1 MLGWI
6 ERIRNA
12 AAPVKGDFILDIR
25 DQISY
30 CCRQPTK
37 PIYPV
42 IHDENMNEFDIG
54 EIQDFQNRSLVE
66 IIFRQLEG
74 MILSGKIQPGE
85 RINESKLSNV
95 LGVSRAPIRE
105 ALRLLASSG
114 ILDVRANRGMFVRD
128 IQIDEVEG
136 LYDIRAALDVLAGER
151 AAERINDEHLR
162 ILDRWMK
169 EMTACVEANDTD
181 AYYRANIAFHAAI
194 VEITGNVNLL
204 SIYEG
209 VCKQMSLFRRI
220 SLSLP
225 GQLRL
230 SLQRHKKIVEA
241 IKSKKSAKAAC
252 VMKNHTLAAKKA
264 LLRSIKT
271 KKTSL

>member
-1 MLGWI
+1 V
-6 ERIRNA
+6 IR
-12 AAPVKGDFILDIR
+12 
-25 DQISY
+25 
-30 CCRQPTK
+30 
-37 PIYPV
+37 
-42 IHDENMNEFDIG
+42 DENMNEFDVG
-54 EIQDFQNRSLVE
+54 EIQDFQNRSLAE
-66 IIFRQLEG
+66 IISRQLEG
-74 MILSGKIQPGE
+74 MILSGNIQPGE
-85 RINESKLSNV
+85 RINESKLSGL

-114 ILDVRANRGMFVRD
+114 ILEVRANRGMFVRD
-128 IQIDEVEG
+128 LQIDEVEG

-162 ILDRWMK
+162 TLYRWIE
-169 EMTACVEANDTD
+169 EMATYVETDDTD
-181 AYYRANIAFHAAI
+181 GYYRANIAFHAAI
-194 VEITGNVNLL
+194 VEITGNANLL

-241 IKSKKSAKAAC
+241 IRSKDSAKAAS
-252 VMKNHTLAAKKA
+252 VMKNHTLGAKKA
-264 LLRSIKT
+264 LLRSIKA
-271 KKTSL
+271 KRTSQ

>member
-1 MLGWI
+1 M
-6 ERIRNA
+6 
-12 AAPVKGDFILDIR
+12 
-25 DQISY
+25 S
-30 CCRQPTK
+30 
-37 PIYPV
+37 
-42 IHDENMNEFDIG
+42 EFNIT

-85 RINESKLSNV
+85 RINESKLSNL

-105 ALRLLASSG
+105 ALRLLASNG
-114 ILDVRANRGMFVRD
+114 ILEIRANRGMFVRD
-128 IQIDEVEG
+128 LQIKEVEE

-151 AAERINDEHLR
+151 AAERIDEEHLQV
-162 ILDRWMK
+162 LNKWMQ
-169 EMTACVEANDTD
+169 EMAVCVEANDTD

-194 VEITGNVNLL
+194 VEISGNANLL

-225 GQLRL
+225 GQLSL
-230 SLQRHKKIVEA
+230 SLQRHKKIVDA
-241 IKSKKSAKAAC
+241 VKSKESAKAAN
-252 VMKNHTLAAKKA
+252 VMRNHTLEAKKA
-264 LLRSIKT
+264 LLSAIMDKKRSF
-271 KKTSL
+271 